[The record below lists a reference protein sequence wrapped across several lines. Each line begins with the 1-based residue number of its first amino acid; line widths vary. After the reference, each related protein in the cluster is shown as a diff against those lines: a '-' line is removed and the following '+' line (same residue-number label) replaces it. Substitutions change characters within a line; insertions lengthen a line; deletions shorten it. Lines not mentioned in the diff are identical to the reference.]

1 MDLTKK
7 KRDITTYFL
16 ITTLSVVLVTMCG
29 TPNNVINESWAD
41 TSQASND
48 QIRDSYFMN
57 IQDILDNGIGES
69 PFKLNNE
76 IDKLNETL
84 GGFSQ
89 DGETND
95 NDTLGTET
103 LGGFSQDGETN
114 DNDTHGTETLGGFS
128 QDGETN
134 DNDTL
139 GTQDQVENNG
149 IDINIKNENTQKL
162 EIRLESIISE
172 EEGEEPI
179 PQEEQRKVESEDQIV
194 MREHKSLT
202 GENCRT
208 ENVLTGASN
217 EKDLKVL
224 AECQEA
230 VGIVKHTKKMDDG
243 DFKFFLELDE
253 KYKFLVN
260 EKNIQKTD
268 GFLVVE
274 IVPPDQNVENVYLPK
289 TGDQVHIWGAWV
301 TDKPKGWHEIHP
313 TWKVIN
319 E

>member
-7 KRDITTYFL
+7 KRDITNFL
-16 ITTLSVVLVTMCG
+16 ITTFSVVLVTMYG

-41 TSQASND
+41 ISQASND

-76 IDKLNETL
+76 TDKLNETL

-95 NDTLGTET
+95 NDTRGI
-103 LGGFSQDGETN
+103 
-114 DNDTHGTETLGGFS
+114 
-128 QDGETN
+128 
-134 DNDTL
+134 
-139 GTQDQVENNG
+139 QDQVENNG

-162 EIRLESIISE
+162 QIRLESIISE

-208 ENVLTGASN
+208 GNVLTGASN

-224 AECQEA
+224 TECQEA

>member
-1 MDLTKK
+1 M
-7 KRDITTYFL
+7 
-16 ITTLSVVLVTMCG
+16 LVTICG
-29 TPNNVINESWAD
+29 TQNNVINESWAD

-95 NDTLGTET
+95 NDTQGTGT
-103 LGGFSQDGETN
+103 LGGFSQDR
-114 DNDTHGTETLGGFS
+114 
-128 QDGETN
+128 ETN

-139 GTQDQVENNG
+139 GTQDPVENNG
-149 IDINIKNENTQKL
+149 IDIDIKNENTQKL
-162 EIRLESIISE
+162 VIRLESIISE

-194 MREHKSLT
+194 IREHKSLT

-208 ENVLTGASN
+208 GNVLSGASN

-274 IVPPDQNVENVYLPK
+274 IVPPDQSVENVYLPK

-301 TDKPKGWHEIHP
+301 TDKSKGWHEIHP

>member
-1 MDLTKK
+1 M
-7 KRDITTYFL
+7 
-16 ITTLSVVLVTMCG
+16 LVTICG
-29 TPNNVINESWAD
+29 TQNNVINESWAD

-95 NDTLGTET
+95 NDTQGTGT
-103 LGGFSQDGETN
+103 LGGFSQDR
-114 DNDTHGTETLGGFS
+114 
-128 QDGETN
+128 ETN

-139 GTQDQVENNG
+139 GTQDPVENNG
-149 IDINIKNENTQKL
+149 IDIDIKNENTQKL
-162 EIRLESIISE
+162 VIRLESIISE

-194 MREHKSLT
+194 IREHKSLT

-208 ENVLTGASN
+208 GNVLSGASN

-274 IVPPDQNVENVYLPK
+274 IVPPDQSVENVYLPK